1 MVNDSKG
8 IMNYPTTFD
17 ELTYRATNENLY
29 TKLIQQLN
37 KDFLF
42 ANIDVEFGESITPQ
56 KLKQELHETIFIL
69 IQSKFSDYLNLLY
82 IIDVSETKIKSLD
95 GSDINKMSLQVA
107 FSILLR
113 EWQKVW
119 FKHSYS

>member
-8 IMNYPTTFD
+8 IMKYPTTFD
-17 ELTYRATNENLY
+17 ELTDTATDEKLY

-37 KDFLF
+37 KDFVF
-42 ANIDVEFGESITPQ
+42 ANIDVEFGDSITPIN
-56 KLKQELHETIFIL
+56 LKQELHETIFNL
-69 IQSKFSDYLNLLY
+69 IQTKFSDYLNLLY

-107 FSILLR
+107 FLILLR

-119 FKHSYS
+119 FKHTYS

>member
-17 ELTYRATNENLY
+17 ELTNRATNENLY

-107 FSILLR
+107 FLILLR